1 MSKETKARPE
11 ITDEWIRAQD
21 TVTSHEAAQY
31 LGMSWWTLTEL
42 LRQGK
47 LSCGRA
53 RLCPALRHGG
63 GEKRG
68 ARLCPGGTW
77 SYTIWGE
84 KLYKFKHGED
94 TDDVVAQ
101 LREIYRQQEE
111 INQKL
116 AAVLEKLEGGAA

>member
-21 TVTSHEAAQY
+21 TVTSKVAAQY

-53 RLCPALRHGG
+53 RLCP
-63 GEKRG
+63 
-68 ARLCPGGTW
+68 GGTW

-94 TDDVVAQ
+94 TDDVETQ
-101 LREIYRQQEE
+101 LREICRQQQE
-111 INQKL
+111 IDRKL
-116 AAVLEKLEGGAA
+116 AAVLEALQGGAA

>member
-1 MSKETKARPE
+1 MSKKTKARPE

-47 LSCGRA
+47 LSFGR
-53 RLCPALRHGG
+53 
-63 GEKRG
+63 

-77 SYTIWGE
+77 RYTIWGE
-84 KLYKFKHGED
+84 KLFRFKRGED
-94 TDDVVAQ
+94 TDDVETT
-101 LREIYRQQEE
+101 LREIQRQQQE
-111 INQKL
+111 IDRKL
-116 AAVLEKLEGGAA
+116 AAVLEALQGGAA